1 MGDRKETDR
10 PAADSQKPGIGER
23 LGDRSPFENWSP
35 DDRDETI
42 RVSALDE
49 QELARPDPYV
59 ALNLHR
65 RVADKFLKD
74 GNLYR
79 AFGELMR
86 AAQTTAIDA
95 RLAKDLAWLAK
106 RNGFESAA
114 AGVLA
119 AASTRALPE
128 SRNPVRQHAARLMR
142 RLGRFKEARE
152 LLGQALEESPGD
164 RRARRLLCLV
174 SVQEGSYELAAE
186 QLAREIDDDAALGRF
201 RRAAR
206 SSLGLAR
213 LFDEGM
219 GDPAGAASAYARSAE
234 NAQRAG
240 EPAGVFSAR
249 VLAARA
255 LVQSK
260 APPQELEAGLRALI
274 EAGRA
279 ARREAEAE
287 AIVGELGKS
296 AGPGQAKTLAM
307 LAEAAFARGNQE
319 EAAALLREA
328 VEADPAD
335 EPLAARLESHFIG
348 RGAWGELA
356 TFYRGRAAHE
366 ASPQA
371 RAELL
376 SKLAEVLEDELGD
389 KAGAAEV
396 YASIVEQTGDPA
408 ALGAQVRLLSA
419 STEPQAVQ
427 GALDAAVR
435 AARDPKAKAEALLLR
450 GEVHLAAHRT
460 EEACAD
466 FEAAL
471 ELSTTLRAIAGLAEC
486 RADRRTVE
494 RFDEAFRGVG
504 RGVPGRVALAR
515 RLARLLEWP
524 LGESERAGEVWR
536 EVLAESPADAE
547 AEDRLVDLARSAG
560 AKDELIEL
568 LRRRLTREP
577 RGPAARATR
586 HELATLLEELGRD
599 EEGLAEWRM
608 ATRMEPGDAVAL
620 IALADRCE
628 RRGRLSEAAFA
639 LEGAAAATEAG
650 PERAAL
656 WLKLAKLCRDG
667 LSDPA
672 RAAACEERARA
683 LLEKQAAAKAEKVAE
698 PPKAAAPPAG
708 QEPRGTAQ
716 ASGQASRA
724 MGPER
729 LGADAQAVET
739 KAVEAKSVETEDVAA
754 KTVEMEQVE
763 ACADPVA
770 ADAARAGQEAEGPAS
785 RATGGR
791 DESAARPE
799 EALAAPLP
807 DDGEE
812 REINT
817 GDILEVV
824 ADPPAP
830 VLQPVGDSD
839 ETPTNPMP
847 PMPPMHVFGAYFSE
861 KASADAAA
869 PSLPEPAAQA
879 LPALEDPDLRP
890 PAVETKPVKRTKSRK
905 VKRGRTAE
913 HKALLT
919 QLEAK
924 PLDPGRYH
932 ALAEYYEGTQNPE
945 RVALM
950 EEIANA
956 LKGDPFAEPLAP
968 RFTLDQAAWEA
979 VRHPQLRATASEL
992 FGLTGLAMCAVNAV
1006 TPKEAG
1012 AKKPFSMAAGK
1023 GAKATAE
1030 SLLTAVR
1037 VLGIRAP
1044 EVFIGSM
1051 DSPPLWAV
1059 NSEPPMLLV
1068 GKLAVSRVLPDP
1080 LLRFFAGRAL
1090 AAFRPELMPL
1100 RLLSWERVAECI
1112 EVLKPAVYGERNL
1125 PAATKALARR
1135 IPGKSGD
1142 RLAVLLE
1149 GMERRHINL
1158 ARLTEGARHTA
1169 NRAGLLVAG
1178 GVAPAVTA
1186 LRAKRES
1193 TEELIELLR
1202 FAASNKYLGLRAKR

>member
-1 MGDRKETDR
+1 M
-10 PAADSQKPGIGER
+10 
-23 LGDRSPFENWSP
+23 
-35 DDRDETI
+35 
-42 RVSALDE
+42 SALDE
-49 QELARPDPYV
+49 QELARPDPYI

-86 AAQTTAIDA
+86 AAQTTAIDG

-106 RNGFESAA
+106 RNGFESPA
-114 AGVLA
+114 AGALA
-119 AASTRALPE
+119 AASAKAIPE
-128 SRNPVRQHAARLMR
+128 SRNEVRRHAARLMR
-142 RLGRFKEARE
+142 RLGKYKEARV
-152 LLGQALEESPGD
+152 LLAQALEESPGD

-186 QLAREIDDDAALGRF
+186 NLAREIDDDAALGRF

-206 SSLGLAR
+206 NSLGLAR
-213 LFDEGM
+213 LFDEGL
-219 GDPAGAASAYARSAE
+219 GDTAGAASAYARSAE
-234 NAQRAG
+234 NAQRGGDSAG
-240 EPAGVFSAR
+240 AFSAR

-255 LVQSK
+255 LAQSK
-260 APPQELEAGLRALI
+260 APPEELEAALRALI

-279 ARREAEAE
+279 ARREAEAA

-319 EAAALLREA
+319 EAVALLREA
-328 VEADPAD
+328 VEAAPAD
-335 EPLAARLESHFIG
+335 EALAARLESHFIG
-348 RGAWGELA
+348 RGAWSELA
-356 TFYRGRAAHE
+356 AFYRERAARE
-366 ASPQA
+366 ESSQA

-376 SKLAEVLEDELGD
+376 AKLAEVLEDELGD

-396 YASIVEQTGDPA
+396 YARIVEETGDPA

-419 STEPQAVQ
+419 STDPQAVQ
-427 GALDAAVR
+427 AALDAAVR
-435 AARDPKAKAEALLLR
+435 AARDPKARAEALLLR
-450 GEVHLAAHRT
+450 GEVRLAAHRT

-471 ELSTTLRAIAGLAEC
+471 ELSTSLRAIAGLAEC
-486 RADRRTVE
+486 RADRRSIE
-494 RFDEAFRGVG
+494 RFEEAFRGVARGAPG
-504 RGVPGRVALAR
+504 RGALAR

-547 AEDRLVDLARSAG
+547 AEERLIDIARTAG
-560 AKDELIEL
+560 AKDELIGL
-568 LRRRLTREP
+568 LRRRLAREP
-577 RGPAARATR
+577 RGPSARATR

-599 EEGLAEWRM
+599 EEALAEWRM

-620 IALADRCE
+620 LALADRCE

-650 PERAAL
+650 PERAAI
-656 WLKLAKLCRDG
+656 WLRLAKLCRGG

-672 RAAACEERARA
+672 RAAACEERARV
-683 LLEKQAAAKAEKVAE
+683 LREKHAAAKAEKAAE
-698 PPKAAAPPAG
+698 PSKPAAPADPA
-708 QEPRGTAQ
+708 PRAAQ
-716 ASGQASRA
+716 ASGQASEA
-724 MGPER
+724 MAPER
-729 LGADAQAVET
+729 PAT
-739 KAVEAKSVETEDVAA
+739 EAKAVAA
-754 KTVEMEQVE
+754 KTIEMERVE
-763 ACADPVA
+763 PFAEPAG
-770 ADAARAGQEAEGPAS
+770 ADAAKAGDKAGSPAS
-785 RATGGR
+785 RGKQ
-791 DESAARPE
+791 DEGARAQEASAAPV
-799 EALAAPLP
+799 P
-807 DDGEE
+807 DDDHE

-824 ADPPAP
+824 EDVDDAPAP
-830 VLQPVGDSD
+830 ALQPVGGS
-839 ETPTNPMP
+839 EETPTPTNPMP
-847 PMPPMHVFGAYFSE
+847 PEHVFGAYFSE
-861 KASADAAA
+861 TPSATAAV
-869 PSLPEPAAQA
+869 SEPAAA
-879 LPALEDPDLRP
+879 RPAADLPP
-890 PAVETKPVKRTKSRK
+890 PAGESKPAKRTKTRK
-905 VKRGRTAE
+905 MKRGRTAE
-913 HKALLT
+913 LKGLLSE
-919 QLEAK
+919 LEAD

-932 ALAEYYEGTQNPE
+932 ALAEYHERVQDPE

-956 LKGDPFAEPLAP
+956 LRGDPFAEPLVP
-968 RFTLDQAAWEA
+968 RFTLDHAGWEA
-979 VRHPQLRATASEL
+979 LRHPQLRATAVEL
-992 FGLTGLAMCAVNAV
+992 FGITGPAMCAVNAV
-1006 TPKEAG
+1006 TSKEVG
-1012 AKKPFSMAAGK
+1012 AKKPFSMTAGK

-1030 SLLTAVR
+1030 SLLAAVR

-1044 EVFIGSM
+1044 EIFIGSM

-1080 LLRFFAGRAL
+1080 QLRFFAGRAL

-1100 RLLSWERVAECI
+1100 RLLSWEKVAECI

-1135 IPGKSGD
+1135 IPGKSGE

-1149 GMERRHINL
+1149 TMERRQIDV
-1158 ARLTEGARHTA
+1158 ARLSEGARHTA

-1186 LRAKRES
+1186 LRAKREA

-1202 FAASNKYLGLRAKR
+1202 FAASNKYLALRSKR